1 MLFSMS
7 TRGKKPGNLAI
18 KRRMIV
24 EEIHMIQDKLANGW
38 KRRDC
43 VRWMM
48 EEKAYSECTAK
59 RRVKEACDKT
69 LEEMKE
75 MERHELA
82 AQVYEMAQTIA
93 AKAMD
98 KNQLSNAIGALRFIT
113 DLTKLTGGRN

>member
-1 MLFSMS
+1 MS
-7 TRGKKPGNLAI
+7 TRGKKPGNRAI
-18 KRRMIV
+18 QRRIII
-24 EEIHMIQDKLANGW
+24 EEIHEIQDKLSKGW

-43 VRWMM
+43 VKWMR
-48 EEKAYSECTAK
+48 EEKGYGECTAK
-59 RRVKEACDKT
+59 KRVKDACDKT

-93 AKAMD
+93 AQAME